1 MFSIIIAIIAI
12 VFCFAAMIAN
22 LANREGGGAF
32 LMLVLILLNGFIL
45 KNNIERYNAKKN
57 GEYET
62 VVVNNVIGYSTDT
75 ITVINGADTTR
86 TYTLTYWKDY
96 E

>member
-1 MFSIIIAIIAI
+1 MFAIILAIIAI
-12 VFCFAAMIAN
+12 VCCFAAMIVN
-22 LANREGGGAF
+22 LAHQHYGGAF
-32 LMLVLILLNGFIL
+32 LMIALILLNVFVL
-45 KNNIERYNAKKN
+45 KYDIEKYNAKKN

-62 VVVNNVIGYSTDT
+62 VVVNNVIGYSVDT